1 LKTDL
6 ADGSWVLAW
15 ALIALLLAFLI
26 AALGITARRIVIQR
40 PGGTV
45 ECGLRRSP
53 DVRWRSGIAAYRPG
67 QLCWFRTLGVR
78 LRPDAVFDRHA
89 LRLVGGR
96 QTAQSAASLGLGPGT
111 VVVQFAVIGDS
122 EPLWL
127 VLGQDA
133 LTGLLAWLEAAPQ
146 HPVPGLG

>member
-6 ADGSWVLAW
+6 ANVSWVLAW
-15 ALIALLLAFLI
+15 ALIGLLLAFLV
-26 AALGITARRIVIQR
+26 AALGITARRMMIQR

-53 DVRWRSGIAAYRPG
+53 EVRWRSGIAAYRPG
-67 QLCWFRTLGVR
+67 QLCWFRTLGLR
-78 LRPDAVFDRHA
+78 LRPDASFDRHA
-89 LRLVGGR
+89 LRLVGR
-96 QTAQSAASLGLGPGT
+96 QTAQSAAALGLGPGA
-111 VVVQFAVIGDS
+111 VVVQFAVIGEP